1 MNGSRLPALI
11 FPVLGFGSD
20 LGSALALGLFP
31 DLTAAR
37 LVIWRPGYDVTT
49 LFLFAKRHI
58 AGGFI
63 LGLVSLTSSPNH
75 SLSES
80 VVSGGRL
87 SKTHKF
93 PCITPRDSGRQSA
106 RPISYLAQPDFR
118 LPHHPDDMFEP
129 PSRFFITRHAFPH
142 TFTLSNPV
150 PSPLRPAR
158 ASQFYDTDTT
168 DNSSSSPLLPP
179 PPRRAGWWM
188 PAAVAACLPVQPW
201 AGQVR
206 SLHQT
211 DLRKDAF
218 FEAI

>member
-1 MNGSRLPALI
+1 MLI

-37 LVIWRPGYDVTT
+37 LVIWRAGYDVTT
-49 LFLFAKRHI
+49 LFLFAKRHF
-58 AGGFI
+58 AGVFI
-63 LGLVSLTSSPNH
+63 FGLVSLTPSPNHSLPHQTTH

-80 VVSGGRL
+80 VFSDGRL
-87 SKTHKF
+87 SRTLKF
-93 PCITPRDSGRQSA
+93 PCNTPRDLGRRSA
-106 RPISYLAQPDFR
+106 GPIPYLAQPDFR

-142 TFTLSNPV
+142 TFTLANPV
-150 PSPLRPAR
+150 SSPLRPAR

-168 DNSSSSPLLPP
+168 DNSSSSPLLPS
-179 PPRRAGWWM
+179 RRAGWWM
-188 PAAVAACLPVQPW
+188 PAAVAACLPVQPS
-201 AGQVR
+201 AGQVW